1 MSDLHLERDFP
12 VAPERLFDLVTTR
25 AGLVQWFGPEGFTV
39 PENALDFTRA
49 GLWFA
54 VMAGPEGRRLKVS
67 GQVTSVRPPVS
78 VGFTW
83 AWHDPDDKRGAE
95 SHVTLTIAATPNGAR
110 LILDHRDLAA
120 DAVDAHRAG
129 WTSTLN
135 KLERVAGSAGHP

>member
-67 GQVTSVRPPVS
+67 GQVTSR
-78 VGFTW
+78 W
-83 AWHDPDDKRGAE
+83 ASPGPGTTPTT
-95 SHVTLTIAATPNGAR
+95 SAARKAM
-110 LILDHRDLAA
+110 
-120 DAVDAHRAG
+120 
-129 WTSTLN
+129 
-135 KLERVAGSAGHP
+135 